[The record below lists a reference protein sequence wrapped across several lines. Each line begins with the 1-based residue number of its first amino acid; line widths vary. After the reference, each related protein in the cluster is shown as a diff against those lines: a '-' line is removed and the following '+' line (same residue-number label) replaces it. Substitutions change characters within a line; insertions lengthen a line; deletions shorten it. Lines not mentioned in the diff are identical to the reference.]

1 MSNSTLLQTQQQSN
15 RALLESSTLSKIA
28 DIPSEATRFLS
39 DPKEYVRTHDL
50 QLSDQT
56 LKDIETSVYYSI
68 PDECIALQSRNPF
81 LETSG
86 YTSNRVTHDRYQPD
100 IRPIVT
106 FAGAAAGAGLMAAVF
121 GLASALNRG

>member
-50 QLSDQT
+50 QLSDQL

-81 LETSG
+81 LKTSE
-86 YTSNRVTHDRYQPD
+86 YTSNQEIRDEYQPNMY
-100 IRPIVT
+100 PVVT
-106 FAGAAAGAGLMAAVF
+106 LSAASAGAAAVAAAA
-121 GLASALNRG
+121 GLASIFAKR